1 MHDTNLDGAI
11 WGELTVAASMPEIS
25 GSLTP
30 DRSGI
35 VTGTLTVPE
44 NIIPSNYGLI
54 TWDGSVLTVS

>member
-1 MHDTNLDGAI
+1 MHDTSLDGAI
-11 WGELTVAASMPEIS
+11 WGELTVAASRPEIS
-25 GSLTP
+25 GNLTP

-35 VTGTLTVPE
+35 VTGILTVPE